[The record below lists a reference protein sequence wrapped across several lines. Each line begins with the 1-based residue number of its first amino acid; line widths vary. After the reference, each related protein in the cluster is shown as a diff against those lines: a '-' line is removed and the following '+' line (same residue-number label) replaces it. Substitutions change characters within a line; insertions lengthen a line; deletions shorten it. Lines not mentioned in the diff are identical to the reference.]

1 MAILLHESKF
11 TCAALRLG
19 HFILQEIK
27 IASFEIILKSRSVWQ
42 TFKDSEKENLMYQEW
57 NFILLTYY
65 QSQSGD
71 GV

>member
-42 TFKDSEKENLMYQEW
+42 TFKDSEIKTNLQEW

>member
-11 TCAALRLG
+11 TRAALRLG

-42 TFKDSEKENLMYQEW
+42 TFKDSEIKTNLQEG

-71 GV
+71 AV